1 MREILIAMK
10 RRIHRRA
17 GKLIQANRLTNTNQE
32 MYDVIGVNSK
42 TGQIIKLGQVTVVEE
57 AKRLKA
63 EQYRDGFKYYVLED
77 NSVLLEL
84 E

>member
-1 MREILIAMK
+1 
-10 RRIHRRA
+10 
-17 GKLIQANRLTNTNQE
+17 

-57 AKRLKA
+57 AKRLKV
-63 EQYRDGFKYYVLED
+63 EQYRDGFKYYILED